1 MPPRLCSFSRL
12 PGRYAIV
19 RLAPDASVPASVLDA
34 SGFASVTRT
43 ADELSIVCDEALTP
57 AGAKVEC
64 GWEVLK
70 LHGPFTFDQIGVLAS
85 CVTPLAAH
93 GVSVFTISTFDTD
106 YLLIKAHQTDAAVA
120 ALQAAGHMLEQ

>member
-1 MPPRLCSFSRL
+1 MAPRLCSFSRL

-19 RLAPDASVPASVLDA
+19 RLAPDASVPASVLEA
-34 SGFASVTRT
+34 SRFASVTRT

-57 AGAKVEC
+57 AGAKAEC

-70 LHGPFTFDQIGVLAS
+70 LHGPFAFDQVGVLAS
-85 CVTPLAAH
+85 CVTPLAAQ

-106 YLLIKAHQTDAAVA
+106 YLLIKAHQTDAAVT

>member
-43 ADELSIVCDEALTP
+43 TDELSIVCDEALTP

-70 LHGPFTFDQIGVLAS
+70 LHGPFTFDQIGVLPDIHDLP
-85 CVTPLAAH
+85 VLHDGDPVH
-93 GVSVFTISTFDTD
+93 VSNR
-106 YLLIKAHQTDAAVA
+106 
-120 ALQAAGHMLEQ
+120 G

>member
-1 MPPRLCSFSRL
+1 MNLTLLGERFAVCRLDPTAPLPSWAASSSFLSI
-12 PGRYAIV
+12 A
-19 RLAPDASVPASVLDA
+19 
-34 SGFASVTRT
+34 RT
-43 ADELSIVCDEALTP
+43 PDELSIVCDEALTP

-85 CVTPLAAH
+85 CVTPLVAH

-106 YLLIKAHQTDAAVA
+106 YLLIKAHQTDAAVT